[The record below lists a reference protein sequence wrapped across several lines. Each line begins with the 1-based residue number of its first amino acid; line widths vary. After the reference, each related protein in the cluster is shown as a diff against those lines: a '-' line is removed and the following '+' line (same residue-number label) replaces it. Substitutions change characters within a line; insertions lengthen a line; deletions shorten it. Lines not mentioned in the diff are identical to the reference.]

1 MTKHA
6 QAQHDRAV
14 ERLTLCSL
22 VLEEVREQLVLD
34 PDPDRRAELLLTTE
48 DLAAN
53 VIELTDRVR
62 DFVWNLPTLA
72 PFYDPTVEIR
82 DPYAYEFRSD
92 DPSDDLDDDDPDYQ

>member
-72 PFYDPTVEIR
+72 PFYDPTVEIE
-82 DPYAYEFRSD
+82 DPYSYELR
-92 DPSDDLDDDDPDYQ
+92 PSDDLDDDDPDYQ

>member
-1 MTKHA
+1 MSKHA

-72 PFYDPTVEIR
+72 PFYDPSTPIE
-82 DPYAYEFRSD
+82 DPYAYELR
-92 DPSDDLDDDDPDYQ
+92 PENDDDDDDTDY